1 MDKSVARLN
10 IEHYQKLLKTDL
22 DETKRQTIL
31 RLLAEEEATLAR
43 LLRSAAKTGSKAD
56 GIKADGIKANASNAA
71 AGRIDGLTGDAIR
84 TNPAKTDD

>member
-31 RLLAEEEATLAR
+31 RLLAEEEATLAG
-43 LLRSAAKTGSKAD
+43 LLKDAKSGAAK
-56 GIKADGIKANASNAA
+56 SNAA
-71 AGRIDGLTGDAIR
+71 KSDGAAAPATDAPGSER
-84 TNPAKTDD
+84 SGADQPQSDAAKDPS